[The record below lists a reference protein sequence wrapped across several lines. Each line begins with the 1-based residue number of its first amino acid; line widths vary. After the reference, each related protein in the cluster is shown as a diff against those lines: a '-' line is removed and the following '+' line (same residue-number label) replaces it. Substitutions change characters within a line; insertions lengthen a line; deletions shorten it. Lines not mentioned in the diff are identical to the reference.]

1 MSNDINKID
10 ISKLK
15 YWQVMDPAP
24 EFLQVFDDPI
34 LVAKVF
40 KAQAE
45 FKRAS
50 IKTEMQNVA
59 NYYDSVVEIFDD
71 FIGPKKGR

>member
-1 MSNDINKID
+1 MSNDINRID

-24 EFLQVFDDPI
+24 EFLEMFKDPI

-40 KAQAE
+40 MAQGAVIYG
-45 FKRAS
+45 F
-50 IKTEMQNVA
+50 
-59 NYYDSVVEIFDD
+59 
-71 FIGPKKGR
+71 